1 MFKWRKNIRMTFNPW
16 LSLLVLQNIEL
27 GGLWWTRC
35 ADRIFSYSL
44 AAHSGASLLFQGTV
58 SGQGGPLGALA
69 PSLVVTADKS
79 ACVNVMTLY
88 RSMVANFAR
97 DPRENSIT
105 ARRMTVQVLNNSL
118 IFLTQQLRWRAIGQR
133 LQPKW
138 SYKRQALTHI

>member
-1 MFKWRKNIRMTFNPW
+1 MACD
-16 LSLLVLQNIEL
+16 
-27 GGLWWTRC
+27 GLDV

-58 SGQGGPLGALA
+58 SGQGGPPGALA

-118 IFLTQQLRWRAIGQR
+118 IFLTQQLR
-133 LQPKW
+133 
-138 SYKRQALTHI
+138 